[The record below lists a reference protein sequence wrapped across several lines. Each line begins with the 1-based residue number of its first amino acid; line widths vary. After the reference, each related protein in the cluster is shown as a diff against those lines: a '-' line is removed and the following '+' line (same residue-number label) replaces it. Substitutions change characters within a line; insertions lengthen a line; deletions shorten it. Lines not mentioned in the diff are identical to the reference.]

1 MLPRPRMWSQT
12 QPPVNPDCWWN
23 PAHLTCLTARTA
35 PVYNCYMDERMQEP
49 PSQAVAQAQQTGNA
63 IPGTLRGLPRINYYP
78 PVVVTLMASI
88 LIFLVLAILTTSSIL
103 RLLTRLQYMASCQQ
117 VSVVDLGLCG
127 LVSIVLVCGTLY
139 FAGVVIK
146 GFRDLRS
153 PVYYTRG
160 TVVRGQGMGGRRSSN
175 WLVVAPRYSGPD
187 LPVASEVT
195 DEQRAASPDRSLI
208 FQPRFGPDPARRNTG
223 TYNTY
228 STSGTYLPPDR
239 ISSLTRAV
247 QGQEAQA
254 TLLFH
259 VSNMPPGMLTDGEEV
274 LLAHSRYLQHI
285 FYVAHLRGGEWES
298 FRNKALI

>member
-1 MLPRPRMWSQT
+1 
-12 QPPVNPDCWWN
+12 
-23 PAHLTCLTARTA
+23 
-35 PVYNCYMDERMQEP
+35 MDERMQQP
-49 PSQAVAQAQQTGNA
+49 PTQAATQAQQAGNVS
-63 IPGTLRGLPRINYYP
+63 PGTLRGLPRINYYP

-88 LIFLVLAILTTSSIL
+88 LIFLVLAVLTTSSIL
-103 RLLTRLQYMASCQQ
+103 RLLTRLQYMASGQQ
-117 VSVVDLGLCG
+117 VSVVDVGLCG

-160 TVVRGQGMGGRRSSN
+160 TVVGKPGMAGRRVSN
-175 WLVVAPRYSGPD
+175 WLVVSPRYAGPD
-187 LPVASEVT
+187 LSIASEIT

-208 FQPRFGPDPARRNTG
+208 FQPRFGPDPVSSASTRRTTG
-223 TYNTY
+223 GYVGY
-228 STSGTYLPPDR
+228 GAYLPPDR
-239 ISSLTRAV
+239 IPSLTRSGQGQG

-259 VSNMPPGMLTDGEEV
+259 VSNMPPGMLADGEEV